1 VTTVVPSAE
10 LVLAAASPEI
20 FIGAAACV
28 ILVVDLLLP
37 EAMRRWS
44 YWLTQ
49 AALIGAAWL
58 TWVTPDETPVRALSG
73 MFVTD
78 KLADAL
84 KLFSYLS
91 ASLTLFYSRD
101 YLAARGLFRGETF
114 VLTLTSVLGMMVMIS
129 ANSFVSLFLGL
140 ELMSLSL
147 YALIALQRDSARA
160 VEAAM
165 KYFVLGAIASGLL
178 LYGMSMLYGA
188 TGTLQISGVADA
200 IVSGRSGG
208 VILVFGLVFV
218 VSAIAFKIGA
228 VPYHMWIPDVY
239 DGAPTAVT
247 LLVGSAPKLAAF
259 AFAMRL
265 LVGSL
270 SALAIDWQGML
281 LVLCVLSMVL
291 GNFVAIA
298 QTSIKRMLAYSTI
311 ANMGF
316 MLLGFLSVI
325 GDGSRTTLDGYSA
338 AMFYTVT
345 YVLTTLVSFGIV
357 LLLSR
362 EGFEADQLDDFK
374 GLNQRE
380 PWYAFM
386 MLLAMFSLAGVPP
399 TVGFYAKFSVI
410 AAAVDVGFVWLA
422 VLAVLASIV
431 GAFYYLR
438 VVKLM
443 YFDDPVETAPIDA
456 RGDTRVLLSLNG
468 LALLLLGIFPQSLMG
483 WCVLALRHSY

>member
-1 VTTVVPSAE
+1 MSTAFGF
-10 LVLAAASPEI
+10 AAAWPEI
-20 FIGAAACV
+20 VLGGAACV
-28 ILVVDLLLP
+28 ILIFDLFVP
-37 EAMRRWS
+37 DSRRQVS

-49 AALIGAAWL
+49 LALLAAAYL
-58 TWVTPDETPVRALSG
+58 TLASPDETPLRALGG

-84 KLFSYLS
+84 KLFAYI
-91 ASLTLFYSRD
+91 AVSLTLFYSRT

-114 VLTLTSVLGMMVMIS
+114 VLMLTSLLGMMVMIS
-129 ANSFVSLFLGL
+129 AASFVTLYLGL

-147 YALIALQRDSARA
+147 YAMIGLQRDSERA

-165 KYFVLGAIASGLL
+165 KYFVLGALASGLL

-188 TGTLQISGVADA
+188 TGTLEISGVADA
-200 IVSGRSGG
+200 IVGGRASG
-208 VILVFGLVFV
+208 VILVFG
-218 VSAIAFKIGA
+218 VSAIAFKLGA
-228 VPYHMWIPDVY
+228 VPYHMWVPDVY

-247 LLVGSAPKLAAF
+247 LLIGSAPKLAAF

-270 SALAIDWQGML
+270 SALAVDWQGML
-281 LVLCVLSMVL
+281 VVLSVLSMII
-291 GNFVAIA
+291 GNVIAIA
-298 QTSIKRMLAYSTI
+298 QTSMKRMLAYSTI

-316 MLLGFLSVI
+316 MLLGFLSVT
-325 GDGSRTTLDGYSA
+325 GDGFRTTLDGYSA

-345 YVLTTLVSFGIV
+345 YVLTTLVGFGTIM
-357 LLLSR
+357 LLSR
-362 EGFEADQLDDFK
+362 EGFEADRLDDFK
-374 GLNQRE
+374 GLNQRS

-410 AAAVDVGFVWLA
+410 AAAVDIGLVWLA
-422 VLAVLASIV
+422 VVAVLASLV

-443 YFDDPVETAPIDA
+443 YFDDPVDTAPIDA
-456 RGDTRVLLSLNG
+456 RGDTRMLLSING
-468 LALLLLGIFPQSLMG
+468 LALLLLGVFPQNLMG

>member
-1 VTTVVPSAE
+1 MTAANPMA
-10 LVLAAASPEI
+10 LGAASPEI
-20 FIGAAACV
+20 FIGAAACI
-28 ILVVDLLLP
+28 ILIVDLLLSDS
-37 EAMRRWS
+37 ERRLS

-49 AALIGAAWL
+49 LALLVAAFL
-58 TWVTPDETPVRALSG
+58 TWLSPDETPVRELAG

-84 KLFSYLS
+84 KLFAYLA
-91 ASLTLFYSRD
+91 ASLTLFYSRG
-101 YLAARGLFRGETF
+101 YLIARGLFRGETF

-147 YALIALQRDSARA
+147 YALIALQRDSSRA

-188 TGTLQISGVADA
+188 TGTLDIGGVADA
-200 IVSGRSGG
+200 IVAGHGNT

-270 SALAIDWQGML
+270 SALAFDWQGML
-281 LVLCVLSMVL
+281 VVLCVLSMIL
-291 GNFVAIA
+291 GNVVAIS
-298 QTSIKRMLAYSTI
+298 QTSMKRMLAYSTI

-316 MLLGFLSVI
+316 MLLGFLSVT

-345 YVLTTLVSFGIV
+345 YVLTTLVSFGIIM
-357 LLLSR
+357 LLSR
-362 EGFEADQLDDFK
+362 EGFEADRLDDFR
-374 GLNQRE
+374 GLNQRS

-410 AAAVDVGFVWLA
+410 AAAVDIGYVWLA
-422 VLAVLASIV
+422 VVAVIASIV

-468 LALLLLGIFPQSLMG
+468 LALLALGVFPQSLMG

>member
-1 VTTVVPSAE
+1 MTPE
-10 LVLAAASPEI
+10 NPLLLGAAAPEI
-20 FIGAAACV
+20 LIGAAACV
-28 ILVVDLLLP
+28 ILIVDLLLP
-37 EAMRRWS
+37 DSRRGVS

-49 AALIGAAWL
+49 LALLAAALL
-58 TWVTPDETPVRALSG
+58 TWMSPDETPVKALSG

-84 KLFSYLS
+84 KIFSYLS
-91 ASLTLFYSRD
+91 AALTLFYSRD
-101 YLAARGLFRGETF
+101 YLSVRGLFRGEIF

-147 YALIALQRDSARA
+147 YAMIALQRDSGRA

-188 TGTLQISGVADA
+188 TGTLEISGVADA
-200 IVSGRSGG
+200 IVSGKGNG

-247 LLVGSAPKLAAF
+247 LFVGSAPKLAAF

-270 SALAIDWQGML
+270 PALAVDWQGML
-281 LVLCVLSMVL
+281 IVLCVLSMVL
-291 GNFVAIA
+291 GNVVAIA
-298 QTSIKRMLAYSTI
+298 QTNIKRMLAYSTI

-316 MLLGFLSVI
+316 MLLGFLSVT

-357 LLLSR
+357 MLISR
-362 EGFEADQLDDFK
+362 EGFEADRLDDFR
-374 GLNQRE
+374 GLNQRS

-386 MLLAMFSLAGVPP
+386 MLIAMFSLAGVPP

-410 AAAVDVGFVWLA
+410 AAAVDVGLVWLA
-422 VLAVLASIV
+422 ILAVLASIV

-438 VVKLM
+438 IVKIM
-443 YFDDPVETAPIDA
+443 YFDDPVDTAPIDA
-456 RGDTRVLLSLNG
+456 RGDTRVLLSANG
-468 LALLLLGIFPQSLMG
+468 LALLLLGVFPQSLMG

>member
-1 VTTVVPSAE
+1 
-10 LVLAAASPEI
+10 
-20 FIGAAACV
+20 
-28 ILVVDLLLP
+28 
-37 EAMRRWS
+37 
-44 YWLTQ
+44 
-49 AALIGAAWL
+49 
-58 TWVTPDETPVRALSG
+58 
-73 MFVTD
+73 
-78 KLADAL
+78 
-84 KLFSYLS
+84 
-91 ASLTLFYSRD
+91 
-101 YLAARGLFRGETF
+101 
-114 VLTLTSVLGMMVMIS
+114 
-129 ANSFVSLFLGL
+129 
-140 ELMSLSL
+140 
-147 YALIALQRDSARA
+147 
-160 VEAAM
+160 M

-188 TGTLQISGVADA
+188 TGTLEISAVADA
-200 IVSGRSGG
+200 IVSGKGNG

-247 LLVGSAPKLAAF
+247 LFVGSAPKLAAF

-270 SALAIDWQGML
+270 SALAVDWQGML
-281 LVLCVLSMVL
+281 IVLCVLSMVL
-291 GNFVAIA
+291 GNVVAIA

-316 MLLGFLSVI
+316 MLLGFLSVT
-325 GDGSRTTLDGYSA
+325 GDGARTTLDGYSA

-357 LLLSR
+357 MLLSR
-362 EGFEADQLDDFK
+362 EGFEADQLDDLK
-374 GLNQRE
+374 GLNQRS

-410 AAAVDVGFVWLA
+410 AAAVDVGLVWLA
-422 VLAVLASIV
+422 ILAVLASIV

-438 VVKLM
+438 IVKLM
-443 YFDDPVETAPIDA
+443 YFDDAVDAAPIDA
-456 RGDTRVLLSLNG
+456 RADTGILLSLNG
-468 LALLLLGIFPQSLMG
+468 IALLLLGLFPQSLMG

>member
-1 VTTVVPSAE
+1 MSIAFNYAAALPEIALASAACAI
-10 LVLAAASPEI
+10 LVL
-20 FIGAAACV
+20 
-28 ILVVDLLLP
+28 DLFVAESQRQL
-37 EAMRRWS
+37 S

-49 AALIGAAWL
+49 LALLVAAYL
-58 TWVTPDETPVRALSG
+58 TLVSPDDTPLRAYG
-73 MFVTD
+73 NMFVTD
-78 KLADAL
+78 KLADVL
-84 KLFSYLS
+84 KLFAYI
-91 ASLTLFYSRD
+91 AVSLTLFYSRG

-114 VLTLTSVLGMMVMIS
+114 VLMLTALLGMMVMIS
-129 ANSFVSLFLGL
+129 ANSFVTLYLGL

-147 YALIALQRDSARA
+147 YAMVALQRESERA
-160 VEAAM
+160 VEASM
-165 KYFVLGAIASGLL
+165 KYFVLGALASGFL

-188 TGTLQISGVADA
+188 TGTLEITGVADA
-200 IVSGRSGG
+200 IVNAQSNR

-218 VSAIAFKIGA
+218 VSAIAFKLGA

-247 LLVGSAPKLAAF
+247 LFIGSAPKLAAF

-270 SALAIDWQGML
+270 SALAFDWQGML
-281 LVLCVLSMVL
+281 LVLSLLSML
-291 GNFVAIA
+291 FGNVIAIA
-298 QTSIKRMLAYSTI
+298 QSSIKRMLAYSTI

-316 MLLGFLSVI
+316 MLMGFLGATS
-325 GDGSRTTLDGYSA
+325 DAYSA

-345 YVLTTLVSFGIV
+345 YVLTTLVGFGVV

-362 EGFEADQLDDFK
+362 EGFEADRLDDFK
-374 GLNQRE
+374 GLNQRS

-410 AAAVDVGFVWLA
+410 AAAVDIGLVWLA
-422 VLAVLASIV
+422 VVAVMASLI

-438 VVKLM
+438 IVKLM
-443 YFDDPVETAPIDA
+443 YFDDPVEAPPIAA
-456 RGDTRVLLSLNG
+456 RGDARLLLSVNG
-468 LALLLLGIFPQSLMG
+468 LALLLLGVFPQKLMG
-483 WCVLALRHSY
+483 WCVLALTHSY

>member
-1 VTTVVPSAE
+1 MNVAFNYAAALPE
-10 LVLAAASPEI
+10 IVLAS
-20 FIGAAACV
+20 AACV
-28 ILVVDLLLP
+28 ILIVDLFV
-37 EAMRRWS
+37 ADSQRQIS

-49 AALIGAAWL
+49 LTLLVAAYL
-58 TWVTPDETPVRALSG
+58 TLASPDDTPLRAFG
-73 MFVTD
+73 NMYITD
-78 KLADAL
+78 KLADVL
-84 KLFSYLS
+84 KLFAYI
-91 ASLTLFYSRD
+91 AVSLTLFYSRS

-114 VLTLTSVLGMMVMIS
+114 VLMLTALLGMMVMIS
-129 ANSFVSLFLGL
+129 ANSFVSLYLGL

-147 YALIALQRDSARA
+147 YAMVALQRESERA

-165 KYFVLGAIASGLL
+165 KYFVLGALASGFL

-188 TGTLQISGVADA
+188 TGTLDITGVANA
-200 IVSGRSGG
+200 IVNAHANQ

-218 VSAIAFKIGA
+218 VSSIAFKLGA

-247 LLVGSAPKLAAF
+247 LFIGTAPKLAAF

-270 SALAIDWQGML
+270 AALAFDWQGML
-281 LVLCVLSMVL
+281 LVLALLSMVL
-291 GNFVAIA
+291 GNVIAIA

-316 MLLGFLSVI
+316 MLMGFLGATS
-325 GDGSRTTLDGYSA
+325 DAYSA

-345 YVLTTLVSFGIV
+345 YVLTTLVGFGVV

-362 EGFEADQLDDFK
+362 EGFEADQLDDLK
-374 GLNQRE
+374 GLNQRS

-386 MLLAMFSLAGVPP
+386 MLLAMFALAGVPP

-410 AAAVDVGFVWLA
+410 AAAVDIGLVWLA
-422 VLAVLASIV
+422 IIAVLASLI

-438 VVKLM
+438 IVKLM
-443 YFDDPVETAPIDA
+443 YFDEPVETAPIAA
-456 RGDTRVLLSLNG
+456 RRDTRLLLSVNG
-468 LALLLLGIFPQSLMG
+468 LALLLLGIFPQKLMG
-483 WCVLALRHSY
+483 WCVLALTHSY